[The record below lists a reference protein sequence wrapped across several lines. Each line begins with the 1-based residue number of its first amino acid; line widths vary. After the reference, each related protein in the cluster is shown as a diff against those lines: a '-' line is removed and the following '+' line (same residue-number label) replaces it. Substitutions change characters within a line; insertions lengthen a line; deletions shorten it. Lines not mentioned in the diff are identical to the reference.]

1 MYIVQT
7 LTPAVKW
14 QTVDSSLEL
23 SSDWGDAFRVPQ
35 LETEQAELVMARE
48 VRNHIARYNA
58 AVRIMKRLPGGYLK
72 EVS

>member
-23 SSDWGDAFRVPQ
+23 SSDWGDAFQVPQ

-58 AVRIMKRLPGGYLK
+58 AVRIMKQLPGGYLK